1 MFDIKKWFMDLIE
14 GPKTTS
20 LENHYKQQAYLK
32 ERINSA
38 EKKGKEEAKAEAK
51 QEKAQAKAG
60 KGQGGFSKF
69 QDYCDNFA
77 NQQSV
82 IGEMNPVQPA
92 TINKKKRKKMKKKHK
107 KQQPIMFKIDGGNIK
122 W

>member
-1 MFDIKKWFMDLIE
+1 MFDIKKWFTDLIE

-82 IGEMNPVQPA
+82 IGKVDYGGNDGR
-92 TINKKKRKKMKKKHK
+92 TKKKGKRDRAGDRFGL
-107 KQQPIMFKIDGGNIK
+107 QRY
-122 W
+122 